1 MGVILFVVLFLLYL
15 LLSFYIAY
23 QFSEVASEKGYH
35 DNKYLWL
42 CFLLGLPGW
51 LLVCAL
57 PDRGIVIPT
66 NSDELPD
73 L

>member
-1 MGVILFVVLFLLYL
+1 MGVIFFVVLLLLFLI
-15 LLSFYIAY
+15 LSFYIAY
-23 QFSEVASEKGYH
+23 LFSEVASEKGYP
-35 DNKYLWL
+35 DNKYLWI

-57 PDRGIVIPT
+57 PDRGIVTPS